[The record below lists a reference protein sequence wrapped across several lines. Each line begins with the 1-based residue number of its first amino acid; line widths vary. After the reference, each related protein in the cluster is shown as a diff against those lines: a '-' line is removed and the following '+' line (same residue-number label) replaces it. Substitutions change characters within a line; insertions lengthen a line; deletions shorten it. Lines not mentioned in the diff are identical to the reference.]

1 MAFLNSINIVGSAL
15 TAERFKTNIILQ
27 NIANQTTTR
36 TESGEPYRRKQV
48 VFQTRTQSFD
58 ETLNNVMGGGVRVAE
73 VVESQEDF
81 NPVYDP
87 DNPDADEEG
96 YVYYPNVNN
105 TEEQVDLMELQ
116 GFTRLMSAR
125 FQSLKL
131 WLLKRLKSAE
141 MYNIKNY

>member
-36 TESGEPYRRKQV
+36 TERGEPYRRKQV
-48 VFQTRTQSFD
+48 VFQTRTQTFD

-105 TEEQVDLMELQ
+105 TEEQVDLMEAS
-116 GFTRLMSAR
+116 RVYEANVSALSVVKAMASKALEIGR
-125 FQSLKL
+125 
-131 WLLKRLKSAE
+131 
-141 MYNIKNY
+141 NV